1 MAIAQMPSFGAFMS
15 RREFSKPTKR
25 EALKRSGLICEAV
38 GERYGLQYGTR
49 CQNNLGAGVNYDHAV
64 PDGLGG
70 DNCLEN
76 CLAVCPPCH
85 RFKTS
90 NDVAQIAKSN
100 RQRDKRF
107 NIRNAGQKLNGAGF
121 AKAPPQNTATK
132 PLTKR
137 VGYIEE
143 QP

>member
-1 MAIAQMPSFGAFMS
+1 MA

-25 EALKRSGLICEAV
+25 QALRRSGLICEAI
-38 GERYGLQYGTR
+38 GERYGLSDGVR
-49 CQNNLGAGVNYDHAV
+49 CQNSLGAGVQYDHAV
-64 PDGLGG
+64 PDALGG
-70 DNCLEN
+70 DNTLEN
-76 CLAVCPPCH
+76 CLAVCPKCH

-100 RQRDKRF
+100 RQIDKRF
-107 NIRNAGQKLNGAGF
+107 GIRGTGQKIKGAGF
-121 AKAPPQNTATK
+121 AKAPPQRSATR

-137 VGYIEE
+137 VGYFEE